1 MPLYSYSHL
10 SRRKKYQERKKKY
23 SPSDAAMT
31 NNEENRN
38 AIEMKTLAN
47 PVALQH
53 DTEDPTSAPVPMTGA
68 STTTAS
74 SATTTTT
81 TVAAENATSA
91 MMDPFDFSED
101 QIKSSRG
108 LFSFSRVT
116 GSFSRKR
123 KK

>member
-10 SRRKKYQERKKKY
+10 SRRKKYQERKNKY
-23 SPSDAAMT
+23 SPSDAAVT
-31 NNEENRN
+31 NKEENRN

-47 PVALQH
+47 TAALQH
-53 DTEDPTSAPVPMTGA
+53 DTEPTSAPVAMTGA
-68 STTTAS
+68 STTPAS
-74 SATTTTT
+74 SATTATTT
-81 TVAAENATSA
+81 TTGA
-91 MMDPFDFSED
+91 MMDPFNLSED

-108 LFSFSRVT
+108 MFPFSRVT

>member
-1 MPLYSYSHL
+1 MPLFFYSHL

-74 SATTTTT
+74 TLSTTTG
-81 TVAAENATSA
+81 AMGETSA
-91 MMDPFDFSED
+91 VVDHFKLSED

-108 LFSFSRVT
+108 MFSWVQQSSRVI
-116 GSFSRKR
+116 
-123 KK
+123 